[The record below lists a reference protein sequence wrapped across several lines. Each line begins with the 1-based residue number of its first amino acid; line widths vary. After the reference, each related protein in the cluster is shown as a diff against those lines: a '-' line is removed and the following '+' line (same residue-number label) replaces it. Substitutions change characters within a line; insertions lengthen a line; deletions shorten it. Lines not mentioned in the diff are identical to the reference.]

1 MVSWVV
7 FVGVQMPP
15 KKSFWKPIGSIC
27 VDFSDCALPKCKK
40 LRLGEH
46 VVSLSFT
53 SLKFGDKITRGFNVL
68 GFQCVFLKLFICS
81 NGCACVVIVSFF

>member
-1 MVSWVV
+1 M
-7 FVGVQMPP
+7 
-15 KKSFWKPIGSIC
+15 
-27 VDFSDCALPKCKK
+27 DFSDCALPKCKK

-68 GFQCVFLKLFICS
+68 GFQCVFLKLFIMFQWMCMCS
-81 NGCACVVIVSFF
+81 DRLFFKPEICH